1 MPASAAQQGGLER
14 DENKNVEDVTISPR
28 WAELCWWG
36 GEPGGRSASWVVGL
50 AKTGASMLFQTVAGC
65 WTLTTSGWSGNA
77 AAKDGERSSG
87 AAMNDGGGGG
97 CELVWWSSCG
107 PGRLTNTAAAAAL
120 LVTLI
125 LWRVDDV
132 DKSVN
137 LPNHNNSLF
146 SCLPTLTAWHCPH
159 SPAAVGTID
168 RHLLPA
174 GPTAANLQQQTCCG
188 PM

>member
-1 MPASAAQQGGLER
+1 MPASAAQQGALER
-14 DENKNVEDVTISPR
+14 DENKNVEDVITSPR

-36 GEPGGRSASWVVGL
+36 GEPGGRSASWGVGL
-50 AKTGASMLFQTVAGC
+50 AKTGASVLFQTVAGC
-65 WTLTTSGWSGNA
+65 WTLTTSGWCGNA

-87 AAMNDGGGGG
+87 AAMNDGGGGC

-107 PGRLTNTAAAAAL
+107 PGRLTNTAAL

-125 LWRVDDV
+125 LWRVDAV

-146 SCLPTLTAWHCPH
+146 SCLPTLTTCHCPH

-174 GPTAANLQQQTCCG
+174 WPTAANLQQQTCCG

>member
-1 MPASAAQQGGLER
+1 VPASAAQQGGLER
-14 DENKNVEDVTISPR
+14 DENKNVEDVITSPR

-65 WTLTTSGWSGNA
+65 WTSTTSGWSGNA
-77 AAKDGERSSG
+77 AAKDGERSLG
-87 AAMNDGGGGG
+87 AAMNDSGGG
-97 CELVWWSSCG
+97 CCELGWSSSCG
-107 PGRLTNTAAAAAL
+107 PGRLTNIAAAAAL

-137 LPNHNNSLF
+137 
-146 SCLPTLTAWHCPH
+146 
-159 SPAAVGTID
+159 
-168 RHLLPA
+168 
-174 GPTAANLQQQTCCG
+174 
-188 PM
+188 